1 MTRNRIAVIL
11 LAAGASLAASTLGAQ
26 CAPAVKRMITDR
38 RYEVARAT
46 LEGQLKR
53 TPGDD
58 AAMECIGRLLL
69 DQGES
74 ADAVDWLEKAVAINE
89 KSALHHESLGIAL
102 RAEGGKANMLQAP
115 GIMGHMKKELDLS
128 VTLDPTLVEARY
140 VLLQMYAQAPPMMGG
155 SIEKAREHAAALL
168 KLNPMRGH
176 FGYGIIAEQEN
187 DFVTAEKEFVAA
199 IAVSPD
205 SDVAY
210 SSAGG
215 FYRRRER
222 WSDAVVMYEKWVKTM
237 PKDATPTRVS
247 NAHYFL
253 GFANEKAGH
262 AEKAK
267 AEYETAIAANPKNE
281 DAKKALATLKER

>member
-1 MTRNRIAVIL
+1 MTRHRIVQL
-11 LAAGASLAASTLGAQ
+11 LLVVSASLATSSLGAQ
-26 CAPAVKRMITDR
+26 CTPANQRLIADR
-38 RYEVARAT
+38 RFAVARAT
-46 LEGQLKR
+46 LETQLKR
-53 TPGDD
+53 APSDD
-58 AAMECIGRLLL
+58 AAMECMGRLLL

-74 ADAVDWLEKAVAINE
+74 GEAVDWLEKAVAVNA

-115 GIMGHMKKELDLS
+115 GIMGRMKKELDLS

-140 VLLQMYAQAPPMMGG
+140 LLLQMYAQAPPMMGG

-176 FGYGIIAEQEN
+176 FGYGIIAEQEK
-187 DFVTAEKEFVAA
+187 DFAAAEKEFLAA
-199 IAVSPD
+199 ITVTPD

-210 SSAGG
+210 SSTGG

-222 WSDAVVMYEKWVKTM
+222 WSDAVVMYEKWVKTLSN
-237 PKDATPTRVS
+237 DALPTRIS
-247 NAHYFL
+247 SAHYFL
-253 GFANEKAGH
+253 GLANEKVGH

-267 AEYETAIAANPKNE
+267 AEYQLAIAANPKNE
-281 DAKKALATLKER
+281 DAKNALAILKEK